1 MRYFLHD
8 TNSFNDEKVSE
19 LYDRFGYEGIGL
31 FYTILEKLAYQEK
44 PIRTSVLKRQLFV
57 SKKLEKI
64 WSFLEETEMIS
75 SKDGET
81 FNENILD
88 YAGKYKIK
96 NAKNAERVSQWRE
109 KKNSNNSVTHY
120 ESVTLHVRNADKVN
134 KESKVKK
141 EKKEIVLEGR
151 DLIWDKWF
159 KYKRE
164 RKQSYT
170 EIGKKALVHKY
181 EDESDETLEAII
193 EQSITN
199 NWSGLFPLK
208 EPVKPK
214 TFSNP
219 FKKDDKPYAIVVPD
233 DF

>member
-1 MRYFLHD
+1 MKYFLHD
-8 TNSFNDEKVSE
+8 TNSFNDDKVSE
-19 LYDRFGYEGIGL
+19 LFENFGYEGLGL

-44 PIRTSVLKRQLFV
+44 PIKTKVLKRQLFIN
-57 SKKLEKI
+57 KRLEKI
-64 WSFLEETEMIS
+64 WSFLEETQMIS
-75 SKDGET
+75 SNDDET

-109 KKNSNNSVTHY
+109 KRNSNKSVTHY
-120 ESVTLHVRNADKVN
+120 NDITLQAGNALKVN

-141 EKKEIVLEGR
+141 EKKEIVIEGR
-151 DLIWDKWF
+151 DLIWDRWF
-159 KYKRE
+159 KYKKE

-170 EIGKKALVHKY
+170 EIGRLSLINKY
-181 EDESDETLEAII
+181 EDESDEVLEAMI

-199 NWSGLFPLK
+199 NWAGLFPLK
-208 EPVKPK
+208 EPLKPK
-214 TFSNP
+214 TFNNP